1 MELKAALRLGECPH
15 LALTGSGGKSTA
27 LFQLSRQVRS
37 PLILS
42 ATTHLA
48 RHQTRLAD
56 RHVVIHTEADLNQLE
71 SLPWKGRILVT
82 GDFDGERTRGLG
94 EAAMEWLGQFCGY
107 HSLPLLVEA
116 DGSRQ
121 RPLKAPAA
129 YEPVVPPFVD
139 AVVVVA
145 GLAAL
150 GKPLTSRWVHR
161 SERFAALSGMQPGRP
176 IGVEALAA
184 VLTHPKGGLKGIPS
198 AARRI
203 ALLNQADTPELQAL
217 GGELAGSL
225 LDAYHAVLVASLK
238 QETVF
243 ARYEPVAGVVLA
255 AGRSERFGRQPKQL
269 LLWRGRPLVW
279 HVAHTAWRAGLSP
292 VVVVGGEHTPQL
304 RLALAD
310 LPVQLIH
317 NPEWA
322 RGQSTSVQRGL
333 KAVPKGSGAAMFFLA
348 DQPQI
353 PVPLVCQLVE
363 AHARSGSAIVAP
375 LVDGERGH
383 PVLFD
388 RETFGE
394 FAALSGDEGA
404 RRLFQR
410 YAVEWV
416 RWHDPTAL
424 LDVDTPQD
432 YQRLLAL
439 E

>member
-1 MELKAALRLGECPH
+1 MELKTALRLGEYPR

-27 LFQLSRQVRS
+27 LFQLARQIRP
-37 PLILS
+37 PLILC

-56 RHVVIHTEADLNQLE
+56 QHVVIRSEADLNQLE
-71 SLPWKGRILVT
+71 DLPLKGRILVT
-82 GDFDGERTRGLG
+82 GVFNGDRTRGLG
-94 EAAMEWLGQFCGY
+94 EAAMEWLCQFCGY
-107 HSLPLLVEA
+107 HSLPLLIEA

-129 YEPVVPPFVD
+129 HEPVVPPFVD
-139 AVVVVA
+139 VVVVVA
-145 GLAAL
+145 GLSAL
-150 GKPLTSRWVHR
+150 GKPLMPQWVHR
-161 SERFAALSGMQPGRP
+161 PERFAALAGMQPERP
-176 IGVEALAA
+176 IDRDALVA
-184 VLTHPKGGLKGIPS
+184 VLTHPQGGLKGIPPS
-198 AARRI
+198 ARRI

-217 GGELAGSL
+217 GGRLAGAL
-225 LDAYHAVLVASLK
+225 LEQYHAVLVASLK
-238 QETVF
+238 QETIY
-243 ARYEPVAGVVLA
+243 ARYEPIAGVILA
-255 AGRSERFGRQPKQL
+255 AGQGERFGQPKQL
-269 LLWRGRPLVW
+269 LSWKGRPLVW
-279 HVAHTAWRAGLSP
+279 HVARTAYQAGLSP

-317 NPEWA
+317 NPDWA
-322 RGQSTSVQRGL
+322 RGQSSSVQAGL
-333 KAVPKGSGAAMFFLA
+333 RAVSEHSGAAVFFLA

-353 PVPLVCQLVE
+353 PAALVRQLVE

-375 LVDGERGH
+375 MVDGRRGN

-388 RETFGE
+388 RQTFSN
-394 FAALSGDEGA
+394 FADLRGDEGA
-404 RRLFQR
+404 RRLFRR

-416 RWHDPTAL
+416 LWHDPAVL